1 MERRNS
7 KEWIKT
13 LKIAFINEDIEKL
26 KKFSKETPPSF
37 SSIQEAKEALKLIE
51 NITKFLTQKK
61 NQIKIEM
68 QKLKQLQNYNNI
80 YQNSET
86 NEWKI

>member
-7 KEWIKT
+7 KEWIKA

-26 KKFSKETPPSF
+26 KKFSKENPPSF

-80 YQNSET
+80 YKNSET